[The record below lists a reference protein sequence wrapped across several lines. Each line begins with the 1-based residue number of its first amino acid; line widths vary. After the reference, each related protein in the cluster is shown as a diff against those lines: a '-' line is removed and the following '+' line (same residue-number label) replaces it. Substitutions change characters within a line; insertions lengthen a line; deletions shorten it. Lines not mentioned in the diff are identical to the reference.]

1 MGKHIIFDLDVF
13 GGINLKKYFG
23 DEALSIF
30 LQPPSLEELKKR
42 LERRQT
48 DTPEKIAMRIDKAAY
63 EIEQA
68 IYFDKV
74 VVNDNLQTCVEE
86 VSQLIRTFLNH

>member
-1 MGKHIIFDLDVF
+1 
-13 GGINLKKYFG
+13 
-23 DEALSIF
+23 
-30 LQPPSLEELKKR
+30 
-42 LERRQT
+42 
-48 DTPEKIAMRIDKAAY
+48 MRIDKAAY